1 MAVSTPTPITPA
13 LDVTA
18 IRDWVAEAG
27 DIALHYFGHAKTEW
41 KDAHNPVTVADREIE
56 RLLTAQI
63 RRAYPDHGILGEEYG
78 ADQLDREYLWSI
90 DPIDGTRAYIDG
102 LPSWCVT
109 IALLHHRVPVF
120 GVIYIP
126 LYDDWTYTDGDDVI
140 CNGEV
145 ITDRLR
151 SRWEVDSFLLWRS
164 DGNLRYNLRFPRA
177 LSMSSSASHLAYTA
191 RGAAIATLTHDFYVW
206 DVAAGVA
213 FMLKQGGVVR
223 KLSGESLDFT
233 TGDLLKPVMGMY
245 VAGHA
250 DVVDRL
256 RPLVEPRSESITPPT
271 W

>member
-1 MAVSTPTPITPA
+1 MAASTLTPITPA
-13 LDVTA
+13 LEVGA
-18 IRDWVAEAG
+18 IRDWIAEAG
-27 DIALHYFGHAKTEW
+27 NIALHYFGHAKTEW
-41 KDAHNPVTVADREIE
+41 KDAYNPVTVADREIE
-56 RLLTAQI
+56 RMLTAQL

-78 ADQLDREYLWSI
+78 ADQLDRDYLWSI

-120 GVIYIP
+120 GVVYIP

-151 SRWEVDSFLLWRS
+151 PRWDMDSFLMWRS
-164 DGNLRYNLRFPRA
+164 DGNLRYDLHFPRA

-191 RGAAIATLTHDFYVW
+191 RGAAVATLSHDFYVW

-213 FMLKQGGVVR
+213 FLLKQGGVVR
-223 KLSGESLDFT
+223 KLDGQPLDFAA
-233 TGDLLKPVMGMY
+233 GDLLKPVMGMY
-245 VAGHA
+245 VAGHP
-250 DVVDRL
+250 DVVERL
-256 RPLVEPRSESITPPT
+256 IPLVRPRAEPITPPK